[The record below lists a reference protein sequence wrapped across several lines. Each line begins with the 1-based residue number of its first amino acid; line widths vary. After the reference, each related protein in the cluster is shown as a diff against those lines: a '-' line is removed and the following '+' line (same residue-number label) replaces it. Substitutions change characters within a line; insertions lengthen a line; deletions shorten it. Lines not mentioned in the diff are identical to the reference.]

1 VPLEAIGDFANFLS
15 ERDHSLQ
22 EILNHLIR
30 VELMQFEVDSLLF
43 FQSDDAGHFSIEAM
57 SGVDAK
63 TSTELRTTYSMNDTW
78 PAAYVIRHGLLLW
91 LDGKSNDEKYSEVVR
106 NFPLLIG
113 PRILIVFPVFNDGVP
128 TGALALTSRV
138 IKERTRDSELYLGA
152 ISSIFSMYVYRNV
165 LVAPNTQGDSKK
177 KKSALETKGEFE
189 SKEPTQRQLVIM
201 RLISENRTNK
211 NISENLGY
219 SESTIR
225 QEIIRIFEKTEC
237 SNRNQVAEFYRN
249 YSNKTVENSEI

>member
-1 VPLEAIGDFANFLS
+1 MPLEAISQFANYLS

-30 VELMQFEVDSLLF
+30 VELKQFEVDSLLF

-57 SGVDAK
+57 SGVDSEA
-63 TSTELRTTYSMNDTW
+63 STELRTTYSMNDTW

-106 NFPLLIG
+106 NFPFLIG
-113 PRILIVFPVFNDGVP
+113 PRILIVFPIFNDGVP
-128 TGALALTSRV
+128 TGCMAITSRV
-138 IKERTRDSELYLGA
+138 TKQRNRESELYLQA
-152 ISSIFSMYVYRNV
+152 LASVFSLFFYRNV
-165 LVAPNTQGDSKK
+165 LVAPVTQVDTKK
-177 KKSALETKGEFE
+177 NNSALETKPEFE
-189 SKEPTQRQLVIM
+189 SNEPTQRQLVIM

-225 QEIIRIFEKTEC
+225 QEIIKIFAKLGC
-237 SNRNQVAEFYRN
+237 SHRSEAAAIYKN
-249 YSNKTVENSEI
+249 YSQKS

>member
-1 VPLEAIGDFANFLS
+1 MPLEAISEFANYLS

-30 VELMQFEVDSLLF
+30 VELKQFEVDSLLF

-57 SGVDAK
+57 SGVDSE
-63 TSTELRTTYSMNDTW
+63 TSTELRTTYSMNETW

-91 LDGKSNDEKYSEVVR
+91 LDGKSNDEKYSEVVK

-128 TGALALTSRV
+128 TGALALTSRATN
-138 IKERTRDSELYLGA
+138 KRTRDSELYLGA
-152 ISSIFSMYVYRNV
+152 ISSIFSMYIYRNI
-165 LVAPNTQGDSKK
+165 LVTPDTQGDAKK
-177 KKSALETKGEFE
+177 KNPAPETKPKYE
-189 SKEPTQRQLVIM
+189 SNEPTQRQLVIM
-201 RLISENRTNK
+201 RLISESRTNE
-211 NISENLGY
+211 NISESLGY

-225 QEIIRIFEKTEC
+225 QEIMRIFEKTEC

-249 YSNKTVENSEI
+249 YSNKMVENSEN